1 MRTSADRS
9 AELLEVFRLRS
20 EERLRKECTDE
31 VVAAHDAAPLGPHDD
46 RTQRVLRALRSLP
59 VSGKHIVFSEGP
71 DGPWRVAQIVLGMP
85 GNLRLTQQ
93 SFEDY
98 EDAMRYIFTARRAQ
112 LLQN

>member
-9 AELLEVFRLRS
+9 SELLEVFRLRS

-59 VSGKHIVFSEGP
+59 VSGKHIVFSEGL
-71 DGPWRVAQIVLGMP
+71 DGPWHVAQIVLGMP
-85 GNLRLTQQ
+85 GNLLLTEQ
-93 SFEDY
+93 SFEDF
-98 EDAMRYIFTARRAQ
+98 EDAMRYIFTARVAE
-112 LLQN
+112 LQN

>member
-1 MRTSADRS
+1 MRTSAGRS
-9 AELLEVFRLRS
+9 AELIETFRLRS
-20 EERLRKECTDE
+20 EERLREECTDE

-85 GNLRLTQQ
+85 GNLLLTEQ

-98 EDAMRYIFTARRAQ
+98 EVAMRYIFTARVAE
-112 LLQN
+112 LQN

>member
-20 EERLRKECTDE
+20 EQRLRKECTGE
-31 VVAAHDAAPLGPHDD
+31 VVTAHEAAPLGPHDD

-59 VSGKHIVFSEGP
+59 TAGKHIIFSEGP
-71 DGPWRVAQIVLGMP
+71 DGPWRVAKIVLSLP
-85 GNLRLTQQ
+85 GNLLMTQL

-98 EDAMRYIFTARRAQ
+98 EDAMRSIFTTRVAE

>member
-9 AELLEVFRLRS
+9 AELIETFRLRS
-20 EERLRKECTDE
+20 EERLREECTDE

-85 GNLRLTQQ
+85 GNLLLTEQ

-98 EDAMRYIFTARRAQ
+98 EVAMRYIFTARVAE
-112 LLQN
+112 LQN

>member
-31 VVAAHDAAPLGPHDD
+31 VVAAHDTAPLGPHDD

-71 DGPWRVAQIVLGMP
+71 DGPWRVAQIVLGTP
-85 GNLRLTQQ
+85 GNLLLTEQ

-98 EDAMRYIFTARRAQ
+98 QVAMRYVFTARVAE
-112 LLQN
+112 LQN

>member
-31 VVAAHDAAPLGPHDD
+31 VAAAHDGAPLGLQND

-59 VSGKHIVFSEGP
+59 VSGKHIIFSEGP
-71 DGPWRVAQIVLGMP
+71 DGPWHVAQIVLGMP
-85 GNLRLTQQ
+85 GNLLLTQQ

>member
-20 EERLRKECTDE
+20 EERLREEYADE
-31 VVAAHDAAPLGPHDD
+31 VAAAHDAAPLGPHDD

-59 VSGKHIVFSEGP
+59 VAGKHVVFSEGP

-85 GNLRLTQQ
+85 GNLLLTQQ

-98 EDAMRYIFTARRAQ
+98 EDAMRYIFTARVAELR
-112 LLQN
+112 N

>member
-9 AELLEVFRLRS
+9 SELLEVFRLRS

-31 VVAAHDAAPLGPHDD
+31 VVAAHDAAPLGLHDD

-71 DGPWRVAQIVLGMP
+71 DGPWRVSQIVLGMP
-85 GNLRLTQQ
+85 GNLLLTEQ